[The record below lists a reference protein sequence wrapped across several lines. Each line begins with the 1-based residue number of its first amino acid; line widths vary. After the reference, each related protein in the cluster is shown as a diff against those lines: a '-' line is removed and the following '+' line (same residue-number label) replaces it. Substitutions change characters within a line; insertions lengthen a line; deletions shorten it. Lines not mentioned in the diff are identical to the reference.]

1 MCLLLRTFAALKPMV
16 QPVRL
21 PASLKYFMAVAC
33 GIVVAN
39 LYYCQPLL
47 GRLAD
52 AFSVGETAASWINIC
67 CQMGYGLG
75 LLLLVPLGDMMSR
88 RRLLCGMQLAAALV
102 LCGAAL
108 STQIGWLYF
117 FSLAIGVATTAC
129 QVYIPLS
136 AHLSSDEQRGKV
148 IGTLMGGLLTGIL
161 LSRTLS
167 GFIADLWGWRSMYW
181 VAAGMMVILAMI
193 TLRMIPEEE
202 PEFKGS
208 YGGLMHSLLDLL
220 RSQAAV
226 RQSAWMGACLFGA
239 LSVFWST
246 MAFYLEKPP
255 FSYRL
260 SVIGLFGFAGL
271 AGALVSPWV
280 GRASDRIGPLRP
292 MRWGLVAMLAGY
304 LILFKSSNSLYF
316 LLVGIVL
323 IDVGMQAAH
332 VPNLTRVSSLV
343 EGARTRLNTIYMTS
357 FFIGGTLGSV
367 LGSYAWSFAGW
378 MGVCLAGLLM
388 VVLGAVPFF
397 SMQKLAN
404 RTA

>member
-1 MCLLLRTFAALKPMV
+1 MTQTVPLTAP
-16 QPVRL
+16 
-21 PASLKYFMAVAC
+21 LKYFMALAC
-33 GIVVAN
+33 GVVVAN

-52 AFSVGETAASWINIC
+52 AFAVQDTAASWINIC

-75 LLLLVPLGDMMSR
+75 LLLVVPLGDMMSR
-88 RRLLCGMQLAAALV
+88 RRLLSGMQVAAAFS

-117 FSLAIGVATTAC
+117 FSLAIGVGTTAC
-129 QVYIPLS
+129 QVYIPLA
-136 AHLSSDEQRGKV
+136 AHLASDEERGKV

-167 GFIADLWGWRSMYW
+167 GFVAELWGWRSMYW
-181 VAAGMMVILAMI
+181 IAAGMMVVLALI
-193 TLRMIPEEE
+193 TLRVIPEEE

-208 YGGLMHSLLDLL
+208 YVSLMHSLLGLV
-220 RSQAAV
+220 RSQRAV

-255 FSYRL
+255 YSYRL
-260 SVIGLFGFAGL
+260 SVIGLFGFAGMG
-271 AGALVSPWV
+271 GALVSPWV
-280 GRASDRIGPLRP
+280 GRAADRISPLSP

-304 LILFKSSNSLYF
+304 LILFKGSSGLYF
-316 LLVGIVL
+316 LLAGIIL

-357 FFIGGTLGSV
+357 FFIGGTMGSV
-367 LGSYAWSFAGW
+367 LGSYAWSFGGW
-378 MGVCLAGLLM
+378 TGVCLAGLLM
-388 VVLGAVPFF
+388 VLMGAIPIFG
-397 SMQKLAN
+397 MQKLIGKAE
-404 RTA
+404 